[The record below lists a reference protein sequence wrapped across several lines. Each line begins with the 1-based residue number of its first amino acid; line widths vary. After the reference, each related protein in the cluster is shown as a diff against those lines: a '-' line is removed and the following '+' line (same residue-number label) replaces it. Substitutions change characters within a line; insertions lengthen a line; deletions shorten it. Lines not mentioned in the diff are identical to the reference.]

1 VRTISLCSDGSHSL
15 FYCVFCLLW
24 ALSAASC
31 HAISIKGATLAM
43 PHDEIIL
50 TVSRKKELEAELKE
64 LRTVRRPEA
73 TEAIR
78 RAREY
83 GDLSENFE
91 YHAAK
96 QAQAILNGK
105 IAELEA
111 VLDRARV
118 VEDDAASQGEAVGI
132 GSIVKI
138 RDLENEDEEDIE
150 YTIVDAMSADP
161 LNDKISY
168 SSPVGESLMRKKL
181 GDVVDVKLPNGIAKY
196 EIIGIRYV

>member
-1 VRTISLCSDGSHSL
+1 
-15 FYCVFCLLW
+15 
-24 ALSAASC
+24 
-31 HAISIKGATLAM
+31 M
-43 PHDEIIL
+43 QEEIIL
-50 TVSRKKELEAELKE
+50 TVSRKKQLEAELKE
-64 LRTVRRPEA
+64 LRTVKRPET

-118 VEDDAASQGEAVGI
+118 VEDDAASQGTTVGI
-132 GSIVKI
+132 GSIVMV
-138 RDLENEDEEDIE
+138 RDMDTEDEWE

-161 LNDKISY
+161 LNDRISY
-168 SSPVGESLMRKKL
+168 SSPVGQALLKKNL
-181 GDVVDVKLPNGIAKY
+181 GDIVEVNIPAGTAKY
-196 EIIGIRYV
+196 KVIGIRYA